1 MNGNSHHICTD
12 YTVASEAE
20 GARLI
25 IIRNIDKPKKMASS
39 ISQNHNC
46 LLH

>member
-25 IIRNIDKPKKMASS
+25 IRNTDK
-39 ISQNHNC
+39 QNK
-46 LLH
+46 